1 MQFTDKHSYTK
12 NSDTVMKMYA
22 DRAFFERKY
31 QDSGYWDI
39 KVLEHEKSGDRFRIK
54 CQYTMKSDV
63 PVPGFAKKFLPE
75 TSTVVQEDS
84 WDCKAKKGRLSI
96 EIKSLPARISCDMAL
111 ADAAGGS
118 ANHFKWDVSV
128 KIPLVGGKVE
138 DLIATDIRSK
148 SKRDHAVTAKI
159 LESY

>member
-54 CQYTMKSDV
+54 CQYTMKSSA
-63 PVPGFAKKFLPE
+63 PVPAFARKFLPE
-75 TSTVVQEDS
+75 TATVVQEDS
-84 WDCKAKKGRLSI
+84 WDCKAKKGRLNI
-96 EIKSLPARISCDMAL
+96 EMKGLPAKISCDMTL
-111 ADAAGGS
+111 RDEGEGAANS
-118 ANHFKWDVSV
+118 FRWEVSV
-128 KIPLVGGKVE
+128 KIPLIGGKIE
-138 DLIATDIRSK
+138 DVIAQDIRAK
-148 SKRDHAVTAKI
+148 SKGDLEVSRKI